1 MSRAS
6 FVRIWSP
13 ALVGALAFAARAL
26 PPAPPPQPEPGRAIE
41 LPALHGLPA
50 PGDRQRFE
58 LDPAASSVRFR
69 VVGRD
74 GELLATCARSAGTLE
89 LGPRDG
95 DGALELTFDLA
106 TVEPVPGAPVDIDP
120 RKLLAVFGGVSVRY
134 RAALAAV
141 TRTELTGVSLST
153 WLGTMHSG
161 DRVQRQQM
169 QLWWCRLPGRLLRLQ
184 GHGTVAG
191 DSYGLERRWP
201 DSLGERMRITLG
213 LDLAWR
219 RVRDR

>member
-1 MSRAS
+1 MSRAP

-13 ALVGALAFAARAL
+13 SLVGALVFALRAL
-26 PPAPPPQPEPGRAIE
+26 PPAPAPPPEPGHAIE

-58 LDPAASSVRFR
+58 LDPTASSVRFR
-69 VVGRD
+69 VVGRA
-74 GELLATCARSAGTLE
+74 GELLATCARVAGALE
-89 LGPRDG
+89 LGARDG
-95 DGALELTFDLA
+95 DGTLELTFDLA
-106 TVEPVPGAPVDIDP
+106 GVEPVPGAPHDVDP
-120 RKLLAVFGGVSVRY
+120 RELLGVFGGASVRY
-134 RAALAAV
+134 SAELAAV

-153 WLGTMHSG
+153 WLGTIHFG
-161 DRVQRQQM
+161 GRVQRQPM
-169 QLWWCRLPGRLLRLQ
+169 QLWSCRLPGRPLRLQ

-191 DSYGLERRWP
+191 DSYGLERRWFGP
-201 DSLGERMRITLG
+201 LDQRYRITLG